1 VTGGSAPIA
10 AKSASTTGERY
21 WRHAPLPTG
30 STGRAGI
37 WGPGRSGRGGRRHHL
52 DGVTIR
58 PGEIATSIGLSPSWP
73 LGAGPAPV
81 PDVTTAGVLSPR
93 TALRRLPPAPV
104 VVVGAVICGA
114 VIGLTM
120 ATSVRAGLGLLFC
133 LFFIPIAFVDLP
145 LGVGLWLPFLFFP
158 AVSALNEAGK
168 VGGLVLIAAWL
179 WSRRWNVVRWRRGL
193 NVSVGLVLLWATL
206 SVGWAASRH
215 VAAGDLWHWYALGA
229 LFVVISTVITDE
241 RSVRLMLGGFVVG
254 GVLTVLLARLSG
266 GLSAGKNAELSAAA
280 AAQAA
285 SRLRGGIGDPNFLAA
300 ALLAAAILGLGL
312 LPSLSRWRRWLVAV
326 AVVVITVGIGLTQSR
341 GGFIGAAV
349 ALVLAFAVFPR
360 HRKRVA
366 VIALIVGF
374 AAVVFFAS
382 SPAAWHSVNANNR
395 GDGRDDLWKVAE
407 HITADHPLTGV
418 GVSNYQVVAPGY
430 VNRVGSLQNVDII
443 AGNPHEVHNTY
454 LELTADQGLP
464 GLALFGVF
472 ALGCVGAAW
481 RASKRY
487 QARRDV
493 RNATV
498 AGAVFVAQCSML
510 VTAFFLSAQE
520 EQLLWVV
527 LALGPALLTASERG
541 RAWITRA
548 PPESARK
555 AGVRD
560 IAAVLRSFPV
570 DAPAPGIAPS
580 FAPASD
586 AGPDVMIPVPGGP
599 EGTRSLLGRSAAVA
613 YGSNVM
619 AAMLSLVSVLITS
632 RYLGPTGRGEVVF
645 LTTMAMITA
654 QLATLGVN
662 QAVANFA
669 SRDPAR
675 AGTFATNSL
684 ILSGL
689 FGVAA
694 AGVLA
699 AAIAAFPAVGGHSRP
714 WLLAIVL
721 ASLPMLILQLCL
733 QQLAVALYHFVF
745 VNTTWLLPPLVNV
758 TVNAGLVLTGRLSV
772 ATAVLTWLAGNAL
785 ATAVLL
791 WAVVNRFGGFGRPDR
806 AQARAMIG
814 FGSKAYLG
822 RAMFV
827 GNYRM
832 DQWILGSLSTAKE
845 LGTYSVAVAWSEA
858 LFFLPTALTFVQR
871 PDLVRGTRSE
881 ARRQT
886 VVVFRYA
893 LWVTMPLAV
902 AMIVFAPF
910 LCVTL
915 FGSGFHE
922 SIGQLR
928 VLVVGTPGIIALKLF
943 GNALTAQR
951 HPLREAVAGGIAFAS
966 IFALDFSLIPTH
978 GGMGASVASAIA
990 YTLGGLTAAGLFVR
1004 TLSGRWSELL
1014 PRWGDIPALS
1024 SAAQSALRGSP
1035 APASTRLALH
1045 DARGTSQEADAVM
1058 PVGDGGSGNGAR
1070 SLGSH
1075 ASGQRPQ
1082 PPPTEDSADSQGRH
1096 RQHEEAGDEMV
1107 RAGEAAADPDEV
1119 GPT

>member
-1 VTGGSAPIA
+1 M
-10 AKSASTTGERY
+10 TTV
-21 WRHAPLPTG
+21 
-30 STGRAGI
+30 
-37 WGPGRSGRGGRRHHL
+37 
-52 DGVTIR
+52 GV
-58 PGEIATSIGLSPSWP
+58 A
-73 LGAGPAPV
+73 
-81 PDVTTAGVLSPR
+81 SPR
-93 TALRRLPPAPV
+93 AALRRVPPAPV
-104 VVVGAVICGA
+104 VVVAAVFGGTIVGM
-114 VIGLTM
+114 IM
-120 ATSVRAGLGLLFC
+120 AASVRAGLGLLFC
-133 LFFIPIAFVDLP
+133 LLFIPVAFVNLP
-145 LGVGLWLPFLFFP
+145 LGIGLWLPFLFFP

-179 WSRRWNVVRWRRGL
+179 WSRRWNVVRWRPGL
-193 NVSVGLVLLWATL
+193 NVAVGVLLLWATL
-206 SVGWAASRH
+206 SVGWAADRH

-241 RSVRLMLGGFVVG
+241 RSVRLMVGGIVVG

-266 GLSAGKNAELSAAA
+266 GLSTGKTAELSATAA
-280 AAQAA
+280 AAAA
-285 SRLRGGIGDPNFLAA
+285 SRLRGGIGDPNFLAT

-312 LPSLSRWRRWLVAV
+312 LPSLSRRRRWLVAV

-366 VIALIVGF
+366 VIAVVVGF
-374 AAVVFFAS
+374 AALVFFAS
-382 SPAAWHSVNANNR
+382 SATAWHSVNVNNR
-395 GDGRDDLWKVAE
+395 GDGRQDLWKVAA

-418 GVSNYQVVAPGY
+418 GLSNYQVVAPEY
-430 VNRVGSLQNVDII
+430 VNRVGALQSVNII
-443 AGNPHEVHNTY
+443 AANPHEAHNTY
-454 LELTADQGLP
+454 LELTADLGIP
-464 GLALFGVF
+464 GLALFGAF

-481 RASKRY
+481 RASRRY
-487 QARRDV
+487 QAHGDV

-498 AGAVFVAQCSML
+498 AGAVFLAQCSML
-510 VTAFFLSAQE
+510 VTSAFLSAQV

-541 RAWITRA
+541 GAWVSRT
-548 PPESARK
+548 PPGRSRK
-555 AGVRD
+555 TGVREL
-560 IAAVLRSFPV
+560 AAVLRSFPAE
-570 DAPAPGIAPS
+570 APAPSIAPG

-586 AGPDVMIPVPGGP
+586 AGPDVMTPAPGGP
-599 EGTRSLLGRSAAVA
+599 EGKRSVLGRSAAVA

-654 QLATLGVN
+654 QLANLGVN

-675 AGTFATNSL
+675 AGTLATNSL
-684 ILSGL
+684 VLSGL
-689 FGVAA
+689 FGAAA
-694 AGVLA
+694 AGVLG
-699 AAIAAFPAVGGHSRP
+699 AAIAAFPAVGGHSTP

-721 ASLPMLILQLCL
+721 ACLPMLILELCL
-733 QQLAVALYHFVF
+733 QQLAVALYHFIF

-758 TVNAGLVLTGRLSV
+758 TINAGLVLTGRLTV
-772 ATAVLTWLAGNAL
+772 ASAVLTWLAGNAL

-791 WAVVNRFGGFGRPDR
+791 WAVVHRFGGFGRANR
-806 AQARAMIG
+806 AEARAMIG
-814 FGSKAYLG
+814 FGFKAYLG

-871 PDLVRGTRSE
+871 PDLARASRTE

-893 LWVTMPLAV
+893 MWVTIPLAV
-902 AMIVFAPF
+902 AMIALAPF

-951 HPLREAVAGGIAFAS
+951 HPLREALAGGIAFAS
-966 IFALDFSLIPTH
+966 IFALDLSLIPTH
-978 GGMGASVASAIA
+978 GGVGASVASAIA

-1004 TLSGRWSELL
+1004 TLSGRWRELL
-1014 PRWGDIPALS
+1014 PSWGDLPALS
-1024 SAAQSALRGSP
+1024 FAARSALWNSA
-1035 APASTRLALH
+1035 APASTPLVL
-1045 DARGTSQEADAVM
+1045 ARGQHARSRRHRPVLDGEAGHDVRHEPAIG
-1058 PVGDGGSGNGAR
+1058 PAGLGGASGNGAGR
-1070 SLGSH
+1070 VDGHES
-1075 ASGQRPQ
+1075 AQRPQ
-1082 PPPTEDSADSQGRH
+1082 PSLAEDAGESHGRH
-1096 RQHEEAGDEMV
+1096 GQHEEAGDELIW
-1107 RAGEAAADPDEV
+1107 AGEAEVDPDDV
-1119 GPT
+1119 GPA